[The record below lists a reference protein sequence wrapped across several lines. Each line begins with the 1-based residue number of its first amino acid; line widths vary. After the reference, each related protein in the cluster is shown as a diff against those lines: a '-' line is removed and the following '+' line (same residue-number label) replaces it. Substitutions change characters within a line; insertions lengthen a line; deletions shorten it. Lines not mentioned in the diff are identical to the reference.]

1 MSVVQLGLLCYGMY
15 YVEKCPLHAQN
26 KYMMAIHCITVG
38 RGAQGSA
45 ESEAAANY
53 FNGHVE
59 KVKWI
64 TF

>member
-1 MSVVQLGLLCYGMY
+1 MI
-15 YVEKCPLHAQN
+15 
-26 KYMMAIHCITVG
+26 AIHCITVG
-38 RGAQGSA
+38 RGASGSA

-59 KVKWI
+59 KVNWI